1 MGWTQQ
7 RLGDAIGV
15 SKGAVSRW
23 ESDQDQPQM
32 GLLGPI
38 SRELRVS
45 LDHLVCGRS
54 MVREETGSYTAT
66 LHPDL
71 AKLLELGKGLSQARL
86 QALLVLIDG

>member
-1 MGWTQQ
+1 MGLTQQ

-32 GLLGPI
+32 SLLAPI

-45 LDHLVCGRS
+45 LDHLVCGRP
-54 MVREETGSYTAT
+54 MVREEAGSYV
-66 LHPDL
+66 
-71 AKLLELGKGLSQARL
+71 AKLSPELMKILDMARNWSPERL
-86 QALLVLIDG
+86 RALLLLLDG